1 MQHSILD
8 SILEKNKDISRKNL
22 ANMSMVFAI
31 NNVPMLIALQL
42 CKTLTWRETG
52 WRVYKKPLCYGW
64 NFYVNLTLVAQ
75 LLSCVPLLRPHGP

>member
-42 CKTLTWRETG
+42 CKTLT
-52 WRVYKKPLCYGW
+52 
-64 NFYVNLTLVAQ
+64 
-75 LLSCVPLLRPHGP
+75 